1 MKKENDCFETKS
13 LARQTYRVNI
23 NKICVNKYK
32 KKKKLRKKEKN
43 MYIHTISFYNLRIW
57 AIRILKSNI
66 LLRYINWINS
76 FKFIYLSQFL
86 LTHSFF
92 NS

>member
-32 KKKKLRKKEKN
+32 KKKLRKKEKN
-43 MYIHTISFYNLRIW
+43 MYIHTISFYN
-57 AIRILKSNI
+57 
-66 LLRYINWINS
+66 
-76 FKFIYLSQFL
+76 
-86 LTHSFF
+86 
-92 NS
+92 